1 MNFSPKKKKKKTCYV
16 IWKVPFSINNNN
28 WNLFFFERNWN
39 VFFVKVVSFNLKK
52 QSITNIAFNISVQ
65 YNIWK
70 VTQNLF
76 SNKKN
81 GHLTMKSDTLYEC
94 DTIWIREDMK
104 FLKFMIQDGL
114 NTLKKNYIK
123 SYKLSLT

>member
-1 MNFSPKKKKKKTCYV
+1 
-16 IWKVPFSINNNN
+16 
-28 WNLFFFERNWN
+28 
-39 VFFVKVVSFNLKK
+39 VVSFNLKK

-81 GHLTMKSDTLYEC
+81 GRLTMKSDTLYEC